1 MSEADNELTELT
13 FTVSGRVARPC
24 AEVFEAV
31 ADPERLSKYFTTG
44 GAKGRLESG
53 SEVTW
58 DFHDFPGAFPVTV
71 VESESPRRIV
81 IEWEGEEAA
90 DGGDTTRVTFE
101 FEPLDGDTRTL
112 VTITESSWRATEGG
126 ALRAFDNCEGW
137 TGMLSAMKAWVEHGI
152 NLREGFY
159 A

>member
-1 MSEADNELTELT
+1 MNRMDDKLAELS
-13 FTVSGRVARPC
+13 FTVSGRVAQPC

-44 GAKGRLESG
+44 GAQGRLESG
-53 SEVTW
+53 ATVTW
-58 DFHDFPGAFPVTV
+58 DFHDFPGAFPVAV
-71 VESESPRRIV
+71 IESEPPRRIV
-81 IEWEGEEAA
+81 IEWDGEETT
-90 DGGDTTRVTFE
+90 DGGRTRVSFE
-101 FEPLDGDTRTL
+101 FEPLDDDTRTP
-112 VTITESSWRATEGG
+112 VTITESSWRVTEDG
-126 ALRAFDNCEGW
+126 ARHAFGNCEGW